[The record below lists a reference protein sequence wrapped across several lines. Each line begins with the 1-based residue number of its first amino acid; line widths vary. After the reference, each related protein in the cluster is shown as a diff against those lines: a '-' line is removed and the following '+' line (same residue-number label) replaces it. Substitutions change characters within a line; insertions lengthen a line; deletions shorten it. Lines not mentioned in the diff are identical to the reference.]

1 MNNSAFINQLKQ
13 KNHQQSVSEASRQIQ
28 SVSEASRQIQS
39 VSEASR
45 QLLHKFNPDVNNNY
59 DRVEKF
65 REQNINSYTY
75 TNNVWKPII
84 GSVEK
89 IKITEN
95 DLKIELEKPNHILIK
110 SKYDQEMDER
120 MREKEMAKQM
130 SEEYAKENNLYA
142 NPVMDE
148 IQKPI
153 KVEQNNEMTQNIDN
167 SFFELKQNSNNILK
181 DNEVDQDALLASMN
195 NLDDLM
201 KSIQDL

>member
-13 KNHQQSVSEASRQIQ
+13 KNHQQ